1 MQPAAAAP
9 RRLRLSERVGIL
21 DAAVAID
28 APALDRV
35 HVIGLA
41 GPGLRAA
48 RVAQLLVRRLAV
60 AGLVR
65 GAALQDRG
73 CPVPD
78 PRKAEARG
86 GDRQALILR
95 RRQPPVLAAGAPDLH
110 PGHRAP

>member
-48 RVAQLLVRRLAV
+48 RVDQLLVRRLAV

-86 GDRQALILR
+86 GDRQDTVLQR
-95 RRQPPVLAAGAPDLH
+95 REAPGLAAVGRD
-110 PGHRAP
+110 RSEE